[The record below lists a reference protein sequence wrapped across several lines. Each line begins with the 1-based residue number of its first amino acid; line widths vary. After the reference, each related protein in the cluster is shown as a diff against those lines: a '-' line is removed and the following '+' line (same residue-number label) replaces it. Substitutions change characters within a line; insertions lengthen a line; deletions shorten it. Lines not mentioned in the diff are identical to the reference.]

1 MVSSSSAAPSR
12 SAQEGRSVR
21 YLMLCLLALSACA
34 GQNVVDMGAGRHSVT
49 GVSTKGLPAARADAV
64 MQANRFCARSGRR
77 AVVES
82 TDNER
87 LAGVL
92 SDPSLSVVFT
102 CGAPA
107 TTAFSR

>member
-1 MVSSSSAAPSR
+1 MV
-12 SAQEGRSVR
+12 
-21 YLMLCLLALSACA
+21 CLLALSACA
-34 GQNVVDMGAGRHSVT
+34 SQNVVDMGAGRHSVT
-49 GVSTKGLPAARADAV
+49 GTSTKGLPAARADAV
-64 MQANRFCARSGRR
+64 KQANSYCARSARR

-92 SDPSLSVVFT
+92 SDPSINVVFR
-102 CGAPA
+102 CGPPA

>member
-1 MVSSSSAAPSR
+1 MP
-12 SAQEGRSVR
+12 
-21 YLMLCLLALSACA
+21 CLLALCACA
-34 GQNVVDMGAGRHSVT
+34 SQNVIDMGAGRHSVT
-49 GVSTKGLPAARADAV
+49 GSSTKGLPAARAEAV
-64 MQANRFCARSGRR
+64 KQANKYCAGSGRR

-92 SDPSLSVVFT
+92 SDPSISVVFS
-102 CGAPA
+102 CGPPA

>member
-1 MVSSSSAAPSR
+1 
-12 SAQEGRSVR
+12 
-21 YLMLCLLALSACA
+21 MLCLLALSACA
-34 GQNVVDMGAGRHSVT
+34 SQNVLDMGAGRHSVT
-49 GVSTKGLPAARADAV
+49 GTSTKGLPAARADAV
-64 MQANRFCARSGRR
+64 RQANRFCARSARR

-92 SDPSLSVVFT
+92 SDPSISVVFT